1 MTCKTSRLG
10 SDMNKDVATTK
21 KALNSKSSTYLNG
34 IRIKSVNNLKQTW
47 MWLILNKRYFEGW
60 NCSYYQA
67 VTYIGTY
74 AADGDKIWT
83 VCSLL
88 CVNLYEA
95 LQMLGMSRVRMSIAP
110 IEMNHILWIWETSLT
125 YEKWIWVNRLWNVSE
140 LILQFIYVYLSTY
153 WFHVVFVYI

>member
-1 MTCKTSRLG
+1 
-10 SDMNKDVATTK
+10 
-21 KALNSKSSTYLNG
+21 
-34 IRIKSVNNLKQTW
+34 

-67 VTYIGTY
+67 VTYIEVHKY

-95 LQMLGMSRVRMSIAP
+95 SQMLGMSRVRMSIAP
-110 IEMNHILWIWETSLT
+110 IEMDHILWIWELSLMKN
-125 YEKWIWVNRLWNVSE
+125 EFDWIDFEMSVNWVCNL
-140 LILQFIYVYLSTY
+140 LMCT
-153 WFHVVFVYI
+153 